1 MIEIETRRFSTVL
14 QFSNWKHYIYW
25 PIFIQF
31 LVFGWISDCGS
42 LASAP
47 TRATLAGFTCKSYK
61 GPRWL
66 FLNLHRAILNWSF
79 YCVCVWSDS
88 VCTTSWK
95 LFTYG
100 VWFFAVFLQPI
111 RGETALLWEDW
122 SLNPPYPKSNGKPPR
137 ENKWKQRGVGAQ

>member
-42 LASAP
+42 LANAP

-66 FLNLHRAILNWSF
+66 FLNIHRAILNWYF
-79 YCVCVWSDS
+79 YCVCVRGDS

-95 LFTYG
+95 PFTYG
-100 VWFFAVFLQPI
+100 VWFFCCFPPADMRRNSTESESSLPEVKGKNASRKQV
-111 RGETALLWEDW
+111 EATWCW
-122 SLNPPYPKSNGKPPR
+122 SSI
-137 ENKWKQRGVGAQ
+137 E